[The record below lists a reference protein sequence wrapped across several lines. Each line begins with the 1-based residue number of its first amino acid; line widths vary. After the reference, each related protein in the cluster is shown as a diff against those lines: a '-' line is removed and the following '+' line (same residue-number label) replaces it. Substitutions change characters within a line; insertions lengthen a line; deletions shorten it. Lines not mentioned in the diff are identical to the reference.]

1 LFEED
6 RSMSE
11 LALLGAEIVAV
22 TVLVLGL
29 YFPRHRRRDLVVAY
43 FGVNIGV
50 LAVADA
56 LRTSSTGTGL
66 GLGLALFGVLSIIR
80 LRSTE
85 LDQHEVA
92 YFFSSLALGLL
103 GALDTSSIWRN
114 LALMGLILAVMA
126 IVDNG
131 RFLSRYRQQ
140 IVVLDAAVTNQAEL
154 VGRLEDLLDAK
165 VHSARAQRVD
175 LINDSTVVDVRYAAP
190 SRRSVAPVS
199 PAAYAV
205 HR

>member
-1 LFEED
+1 
-6 RSMSE
+6 MSE
-11 LALLGAEIVAV
+11 LVLLGAEIVAV
-22 TVLVLGL
+22 TLLVLLL

-56 LRTSSTGTGL
+56 LRTSTAGTGL

-92 YFFSSLALGLL
+92 YFFSALALGLL

-114 LALMGLILAVMA
+114 IALMGLILVVMA
-126 IVDNG
+126 VVEMLPLLG
-131 RFLSRYRQQ
+131 RYRQQ
-140 IVVLDAAVTNQAEL
+140 IVVLDTAVTDETEL
-154 VGRLEDLLDAK
+154 VARLEQLLGTK
-165 VHSARAQRVD
+165 VHSARPQRID
-175 LINDSTVVDVRYAAP
+175 LINDSTVVDVRYVRAAP
-190 SRRSVAPVS
+190 APARVGVA
-199 PAAYAV
+199 
-205 HR
+205 R

>member
-1 LFEED
+1 
-6 RSMSE
+6 MPE
-11 LALLGAEIVAV
+11 LVLLGAEIVAV
-22 TVLVLGL
+22 TVLVLLL

-56 LRTSSTGTGL
+56 LRTSTAGTGL

-92 YFFSSLALGLL
+92 YFFSALALGLL

-114 LALMGLILAVMA
+114 IALMGLILLVMA
-126 IVDNG
+126 VVEMLPVLG
-131 RFLSRYRQQ
+131 RYRQQ
-140 IVVLDAAVTNQAEL
+140 IVVLDSAVTDEVEL
-154 VGRLEDLLDAK
+154 VARLEQLLGAK
-165 VHSARAQRVD
+165 VHSARPQRID
-175 LINDSTVVDVRYAAP
+175 LINDSTVVDVRYARSSRAP
-190 SRRSVAPVS
+190 AREPLRTAG
-199 PAAYAV
+199 AT
-205 HR
+205 R

>member
-1 LFEED
+1 
-6 RSMSE
+6 MSE
-11 LALLGAEIVAV
+11 LVLLGAEIVAV
-22 TVLVLGL
+22 TLLVLLL

-56 LRTSSTGTGL
+56 LRTSTAGTGL

-92 YFFSSLALGLL
+92 YFFSALALGLL

-114 LALMGLILAVMA
+114 IALMGLIIVVMA
-126 IVDNG
+126 VVEMLPVLG
-131 RFLSRYRQQ
+131 RYRQQ
-140 IVVLDAAVTNQAEL
+140 IVVLDSAVTDEIEL
-154 VGRLEDLLDAK
+154 VARLEQLLGAK
-165 VHSARAQRVD
+165 VHSARPQRID
-175 LINDSTVVDVRYAAP
+175 LINDSTVVDVRYARSSRAP
-190 SRRSVAPVS
+190 AREPRRLVGAI
-199 PAAYAV
+199 
-205 HR
+205 R

>member
-1 LFEED
+1 
-6 RSMSE
+6 MSE
-11 LALLGAEIVAV
+11 LVLLGAEIVAV
-22 TVLVLGL
+22 TLLVLVL
-29 YFPRHRRRDLVVAY
+29 YFPRHRRRDLVMAY

-56 LRTSSTGTGL
+56 LRTSTAGTGL

-92 YFFSSLALGLL
+92 YFFSALALGLL

-114 LALMGLILAVMA
+114 IALMGLILLVMA
-126 IVDNG
+126 VVEMVPVLG
-131 RFLSRYRQQ
+131 RYRQQ
-140 IVVLDAAVTNQAEL
+140 IVVLDSAVTDEVEL
-154 VGRLEDLLDAK
+154 VARLEQLLGAK
-165 VHSARAQRVD
+165 VHSARPQRID
-175 LINDSTVVDVRYAAP
+175 LINDSTVVDVRYARS
-190 SRRSVAPVS
+190 SRRSVVPVS
-199 PAAYAV
+199 PAAYAA